1 MSVSVGKLTIDR
13 RKSGDEGCKRSSM
26 PLFLSF
32 FEKKVAIMQEMWY
45 NTRIGILFLFR
56 GKSRIAGFQTVA
68 RKDVL

>member
-1 MSVSVGKLTIDR
+1 
-13 RKSGDEGCKRSSM
+13 M

-45 NTRIGILFLFR
+45 NTRIGILFLFH